1 MEKICKY
8 NELYVI
14 CNNGNIYS
22 IGKKERG
29 GSINYRKKQLK
40 SYDDGN
46 GYFRI
51 DITINGKRKTF
62 KVHRLVAEH
71 FVENRENKPQ
81 VNHIDGNKSNNHYS
95 NLEWCSAKENIIHAY
110 KNGLNI
116 SHMTGKFDILHPNSI
131 KIAQLSI
138 CGVNQINV
146 FNSVSEASRQT
157 KINRATISECI
168 NNKRKSAGGY
178 KWQKI

>member
-1 MEKICKY
+1 MSNTGKVKSFKKDKVNEKILKCFLLEGY
-8 NELYVI
+8 ERVGLSSNNE
-14 CNNGNIYS
+14 N
-22 IGKKERG
+22 KKF
-29 GSINYRKKQLK
+29 L
-40 SYDDGN
+40 
-46 GYFRI
+46 
-51 DITINGKRKTF
+51 
-62 KVHRLVAEH
+62 VHRLVAEA
-71 FVENRENKPQ
+71 FIDNPENKPQ

-157 KINRATISECI
+157 KINRATIYECI

>member
-14 CNNGNIYS
+14 CNNGNICS

-157 KINRATISECI
+157 KINRATINECI